1 MIDFISAWAK
11 QIVIAVIIATIIEV
25 IVPNGNSKKYIKT
38 IIGVFILFNIIT
50 PIIDKVT
57 NGSLNIESIINFEEY
72 AKQMEIKE
80 SKFNSL
86 ETNNSSNIKDIYLYN
101 LKRDIR
107 SKLESKECIV
117 NSIDINIDEN
127 NEYKIKKII
136 LDVKKDKNTNN
147 KTDTENNSKVNK
159 VVINEIEEVNIKVKN
174 EKKEDTNSVRN
185 LNNKEK
191 NDIKDYLSS
200 TYDINSRN
208 IIIN

>member
-72 AKQMEIKE
+72 AQQMEIKE